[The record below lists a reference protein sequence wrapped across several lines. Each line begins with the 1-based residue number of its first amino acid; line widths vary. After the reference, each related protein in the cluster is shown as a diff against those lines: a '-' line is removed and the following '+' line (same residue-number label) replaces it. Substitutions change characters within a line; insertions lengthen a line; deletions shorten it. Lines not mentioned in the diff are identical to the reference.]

1 MFEVLMLIC
10 FGCSWPIN
18 VYKSYKSR
26 STAGKSLTFLLII
39 VAGYVFGIAGKIM
52 SGNINYVLIFYLL
65 NLLVV
70 SADIVLYFRNKTL
83 ENGRTVSA
91 AA

>member
-26 STAGKSLTFLLII
+26 STSGKSLTFLLII

-70 SADIVLYFRNKTL
+70 SADIALYFRNKSI
-83 ENGRTVSA
+83 EMGRA
-91 AA
+91 AAV

>member
-26 STAGKSLTFLLII
+26 STSGKSLTFLLII

-70 SADIVLYFRNKTL
+70 SADIALYFRNKSIET
-83 ENGRTVSA
+83 GRVA
-91 AA
+91 AV

>member
-1 MFEVLMLIC
+1 MLIC

-26 STAGKSLTFLLII
+26 STSGKSLTFLLII

-70 SADIVLYFRNKTL
+70 SADILLYFRNKSL
-83 ENGRTVSA
+83 ETVNA
-91 AA
+91 AV

>member
-26 STAGKSLTFLLII
+26 STSGKSLTFLLII

-52 SGNINYVLIFYLL
+52 SGNINYVLVFYLL

-70 SADIVLYFRNKTL
+70 SADILLYFRNKSL
-83 ENGRTVSA
+83 ETVNA
-91 AA
+91 AV

>member
-26 STAGKSLTFLLII
+26 STAGKSLTFLMII
-39 VAGYVFGIAGKIM
+39 VAGYIFGIAGKIM

-70 SADIVLYFRNKTL
+70 SADIVLYFRNKAL
-83 ENGRTVSA
+83 ENGKAVSA

>member
-18 VYKSYKSR
+18 VYKSYKSC

-70 SADIVLYFRNKTL
+70 SADIVLYFRNKAL
-83 ENGRTVSA
+83 ENGKAASA